1 MNDNLKA
8 LAFFGS
14 DLDPVTGPDFLRK
27 SNREGYTLLALD
39 SDAMATAAAVGLDY
53 TLMDDWL
60 SPETILRAIE
70 DAAIC
75 ETGWYEPARDE
86 FTADGICW
94 PEVDHV
100 AMMWFWQN
108 VTLAEAFA
116 KAFADRDGRELKI
129 FGNRF
134 RRPAVF
140 TDPSDACNAIWK
152 HELDTKVVELKRGG
166 LFPDDLLS
174 QIRDNLF
181 RRIRGL
187 LSGSTGSA
195 QGRDSAFLE
204 GSIVLVL
211 GQLEA
216 RRFTHVAQD
225 LLRRF
230 PGKVAAALGG
240 PYQEAADEMAAVL
253 GVPVA
258 IGAPWPLSTRWVLFP
273 KLLLSAEGSS
283 LEKRFRRGYQLALAE
298 SQDKPWG
305 KALRHLRF
313 HFTYYF
319 GHRWPV
325 LHSKTFAFWS
335 NLWSKYRP
343 AAVVVTNVWTSY
355 HLSACLAAKRLGIPT
370 VLAAHGA
377 VQLLPTGIGN
387 LFRMDHVLYESGL
400 QRSIYASAGVSDW
413 KLSPC
418 RGLIAEN
425 EYETHKLRPYS
436 PNNKWR
442 VLALLETTGV
452 GCNLA
457 PLISLRAQLQAL
469 RALAAPPAD
478 LAERLDLVLKVHPY
492 YQDLGIIAAA
502 GGDLRNKV
510 LPADADLHELIAQ
523 SPLVV
528 AVNYVGSALVHVL
541 RAGRPVIFL
550 STEYEPLLKRP
561 DRRSDVFMDGATL
574 ARTADQFWAVVKE
587 FFTVPSAAERMTLK
601 AMDFRSAQLVC
612 EEAPEI
618 GELLN
623 GCLSTE

>member
-1 MNDNLKA
+1 
-8 LAFFGS
+8 
-14 DLDPVTGPDFLRK
+14 
-27 SNREGYTLLALD
+27 
-39 SDAMATAAAVGLDY
+39 
-53 TLMDDWL
+53 MDDWL

-70 DAAIC
+70 DAAVC
-75 ETGWYEPARDE
+75 ETGWYEPGRDE

-152 HELDTKVVELKRGG
+152 LELDSKVVELKRGG
-166 LFPDDLLS
+166 LFPEDLFS
-174 QIRDNLF
+174 QIRNNLF

-187 LSGSTGSA
+187 LSSSTGSA
-195 QGRDSAFLE
+195 QGRDSAFIE

-225 LLRRF
+225 LLHSF
-230 PGKVAAALGG
+230 PGKVAAVLGG

-283 LEKRFRRGYQLALAE
+283 LEKRFQRGYQLALAA
-298 SQDKPWG
+298 SRDKPWE
-305 KALRHLRF
+305 KALRYLRF
-313 HFTYYF
+313 HFKYF
-319 GHRWPV
+319 LGHRWPV
-325 LHSKTFAFWS
+325 MHSKTFAFWS
-335 NLWSKYRP
+335 NLWSQHRP
-343 AAVVVTNVWTSY
+343 RAVMVTNVWSSY

-370 VLAAHGA
+370 VLAAHGG

-387 LFRMDHVLYESGL
+387 LFEMDHVLYESSL
-400 QRSIYASAGVSDW
+400 QHSIYEGAGVPDR

-436 PNNKWR
+436 PNKKWP
-442 VLALLETTGV
+442 VLALLDTTGV
-452 GCNLA
+452 GPNLA
-457 PLISLRAQLQAL
+457 PLISLRAQLNAL
-469 RALAAPPAD
+469 KVLAAPPAD
-478 LAERLDLVLKVHPY
+478 LTERLDLYIKVHPF

-502 GGDLRNKV
+502 GADLLDRV
-510 LPADADLHELIAQ
+510 LPPKADLHELISEA
-523 SPLVV
+523 SLVI
-528 AVNYVGSALVHVL
+528 AVNYVGSALLHVL
-541 RAGRPVIFL
+541 RAGRPVL
-550 STEYEPLLKRP
+550 YLLTEHEPLLKRP
-561 DRRSDVFMDGATL
+561 DRRFDIFMDAATVV
-574 ARTADQFWAVVKE
+574 RTADQFWAAVRD
-587 FFTVPSAAERMTLK
+587 FFSDSAAAERMCMKSQFFARQYL
-601 AMDFRSAQLVC
+601 DSND
-612 EEAPEI
+612 APEI
-618 GELLN
+618 GEALN
-623 GCLSTE
+623 RFC